1 MEGGDGVLSNNIDN
15 RIVEMEFRNGSFEK
29 GIAQT
34 MSSLKNLDSA
44 LQLKNGTQG
53 FDAISRA
60 ASQVSLDS
68 ISQSLEQIAQH
79 FTAVG
84 QVADIV
90 LHRITNF
97 AIDTGK
103 KLVNAFLIGPAKQGL
118 SEYAEELTSVQT
130 LMNSTG
136 APLEQIRG
144 TLDNLNTYADKTIYS
159 FHDMTSSLSKFTNA
173 GVKLPEAEKAIRGIS
188 NAAAFAGSGT
198 AQASS
203 AMYNFSQAL
212 SNGYMSLIDWKSVTI
227 PQELVPSRF
236 DRLCWIAARQWE
248 PL

>member
-1 MEGGDGVLSNNIDN
+1 MSNNIDN

-53 FDAISRA
+53 FDAIARA

-84 QVADIV
+84 QIADVV

-118 SEYAEELTSVQT
+118 EEYSQELTSVQT
-130 LMNSTG
+130 LTNSTG
-136 APLEQIRG
+136 ASVAEVRK
-144 TLDNLNTYADKTIYS
+144 TLDVLNTYADKTIYS
-159 FHDMTSSLSKFTNA
+159 FGDMTSSLSKFTNA
-173 GVKLPEAEKAIRGIS
+173 GI
-188 NAAAFAGSGT
+188 
-198 AQASS
+198 
-203 AMYNFSQAL
+203 
-212 SNGYMSLIDWKSVTI
+212 
-227 PQELVPSRF
+227 
-236 DRLCWIAARQWE
+236 
-248 PL
+248 